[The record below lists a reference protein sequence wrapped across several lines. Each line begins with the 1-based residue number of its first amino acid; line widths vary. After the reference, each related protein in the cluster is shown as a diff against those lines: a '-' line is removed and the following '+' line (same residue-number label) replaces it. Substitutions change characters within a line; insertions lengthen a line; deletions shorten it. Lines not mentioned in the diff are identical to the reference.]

1 MAIRAPRSFQ
11 ATLWLP
17 CLFIL
22 LLFITF
28 TCALPPGRPRLGVR
42 RGYNNRPQNSHSQS
56 LTATSSTNDYQTFY
70 YDQPLDHFNYQP
82 ESYTT
87 FRQRY
92 IVNFTHWRGAKKAAP
107 IFVYLGGE
115 STSDDDVGST
125 GFMMDN
131 ARRFGG
137 LEVYAEH
144 RFYGQSIPHGFT
156 REGALKNANIRGYLN
171 SNQALADYAE
181 LIVSLKKNLSA
192 DSSPVLVAG
201 GSYSGELAAWF
212 RLKYPHIAMGALA
225 SSAPI
230 LYFDDLVPPNSYYV
244 VVTQD
249 FQEASWSCY
258 ETVKSSWSEID
269 RVAAKPNGLSEL
281 SKKFKTCKPL
291 KEASELKDYLNSLY
305 SVAAQYDS
313 PPDYP
318 VDTVCRGIDGG
329 ANGTDILGRI
339 FSGVVAYY
347 VSYGESKK
355 CYDLGEFFS
364 TETLDGWDWQ
374 TCNEEVTIIGCGPNE
389 TMFPEISYDYK
400 DYKDYCVD
408 KFGVEPAPHWV
419 TTYYGGEHIKRV
431 LHKFGSNIIFS
442 NGLRDPYSSAGILED
457 ISDTLVA
464 LPTKNGSHC
473 LDILLSRKDD
483 PDWLIDQRLKQAK
496 IIKKWFK
503 RYYEDLRKFG

>member
-42 RGYNNRPQNSHSQS
+42 RRGYNYRAQNSHSQS
-56 LTATSSTNDYQTFY
+56 LTATSSKNDYQTFY

-92 IVNFTHWRGAKKAAP
+92 IVNFTHWGGAKKAAP

-115 STSDDDVGST
+115 STSDDDVGSY
-125 GFMMDN
+125 GFMIDN

-156 REGALKNANIRGYLN
+156 GEGALKNATIRGYFN

-201 GSYSGELAAWF
+201 GSYSGELATYF

-244 VVTQD
+244 IVTQD

-291 KEASELKDYLNSLY
+291 KKASELVDYLITLY
-305 SVAAQYDS
+305 SVAAQYDT

-347 VSYGESKK
+347 GESKK

-364 TETLDGWDWQ
+364 SETLDGWDWQ
-374 TCNEEVTIIGCGPNE
+374 TCNEEVTITGCGPNE
-389 TMFPEISYDYK
+389 TMFPELSYDYK

-442 NGLRDPYSSAGILED
+442 NGLRDPYSSGGILED

-464 LPTKNGSHC
+464 LPTKNGSHS

-496 IIKKWFK
+496 IIKQWFDK
-503 RYYEDLRKFG
+503 YYEDLRMFG

>member
-42 RGYNNRPQNSHSQS
+42 RRGYNYRAQNSHSQS
-56 LTATSSTNDYQTFY
+56 LTATSSKNDYQTFY

-92 IVNFTHWRGAKKAAP
+92 IVNFTHWGGAKKAAP

-115 STSDDDVGST
+115 STSDDDVGSY
-125 GFMMDN
+125 GFMIDN

-156 REGALKNANIRGYLN
+156 GEGALKNATIRGYFN

-201 GSYSGELAAWF
+201 GSYSGELATYF

-244 VVTQD
+244 IVTQD

-281 SKKFKTCKPL
+281 SKKFKTCK
-291 KEASELKDYLNSLY
+291 
-305 SVAAQYDS
+305 
-313 PPDYP
+313 
-318 VDTVCRGIDGG
+318 
-329 ANGTDILGRI
+329 
-339 FSGVVAYY
+339 
-347 VSYGESKK
+347 
-355 CYDLGEFFS
+355 
-364 TETLDGWDWQ
+364 
-374 TCNEEVTIIGCGPNE
+374 
-389 TMFPEISYDYK
+389 
-400 DYKDYCVD
+400 
-408 KFGVEPAPHWV
+408 
-419 TTYYGGEHIKRV
+419 
-431 LHKFGSNIIFS
+431 
-442 NGLRDPYSSAGILED
+442 
-457 ISDTLVA
+457 
-464 LPTKNGSHC
+464 
-473 LDILLSRKDD
+473 
-483 PDWLIDQRLKQAK
+483 
-496 IIKKWFK
+496 
-503 RYYEDLRKFG
+503 